1 MSKTGW
7 KLGDDVLEVV
17 TTGFPFCVFK
27 ATVGT
32 HLLDRGATIP
42 GAILLAL
49 GAIDLA
55 INVANLLA
63 LGVVRHRVTNACTL
77 SAVSKRLRLF
87 PGTANRYLVDFG
99 NSLDVL
105 LSCSLVAFMV
115 GLGRIG
121 TMPPLHIAV
130 WNAAVVLN
138 VLGAGLSR
146 VEASL
151 RHLH

>member
-7 KLGDDVLEVV
+7 KLADDVLEVV

-27 ATVGT
+27 ATAGA
-32 HLLDRGATIP
+32 HLFTRGATLP
-42 GAILLAL
+42 GAALVLL
-49 GAIDLA
+49 GAVDLA
-55 INVANLLA
+55 INVGNLAA
-63 LGVVRHRVTNACTL
+63 LTTVRHRVTNACTL
-77 SAVSKRLRLF
+77 SMVSRRLRLF
-87 PGTANRYLVDFG
+87 PGTANRYLADFG
-99 NSLDVL
+99 NSLDVF
-105 LSCSLVAFMV
+105 LSFSLVAFMV

-121 TMPPLHIAV
+121 SMPPLHVAL

-151 RHLH
+151 RHMH